1 MLAGLIEENAA
12 RFGPNEALIY
22 GDDRLTHGELAE
34 RVGRLAGGLASTGVR
49 PGDNVL
55 VILPNVAE
63 FVIGFFAL
71 ARLGAAAVVL
81 DAQSKEHEL
90 SNALRDCRPTAAITD
105 RQGGGACL
113 ALAEQLDVSVTV
125 VSTDDTPS
133 SAVSLHSL
141 IERSDPL
148 TSPLPEEDEL
158 LLYQY
163 SSGSTGRPKRVG
175 RTQGQ
180 LLAEARMVPRTLGL
194 GPDDAVLCSI
204 PLFHAYGL
212 GDCML
217 TAMGCGGRLVLQ
229 PNPAPFRFR
238 RQRTLE
244 LIEEEQVT
252 LFPAVPFM
260 IDLLESAQGQVGRVW
275 GFGSAPPPA
284 PRSPKSS
291 PGGSSTGSA
300 SPLASC
306 TAAPSRPRSR
316 SISTRT
322 LCRRQARWVRWY
334 DGVEI
339 VVQDENGAPLP
350 EGEVGTVAVRS
361 PVAAEGYFGAVGG
374 DGTTFRAGWIYP
386 GDLGKLDAEGRL
398 TLAGRTKIFIDVVGH
413 KVDPIEVEDVLVE
426 HPAVEEVVVVGSLEG
441 GQSEVVKAAVVA
453 NAPCSERELI
463 HFCAERLAAFK
474 VPRVIEFR
482 ESIPRSSI
490 GKVLRK
496 DTV

>member
-34 RVGRLAGGLASTGVR
+34 RVGRLAGGLASTGVQ

-260 IDLLESAQGQVGRVW
+260 IDLLESAQGQVDISELRFCTSAGTALPEELARRFFDR
-275 GFGSAPPPA
+275 FGVPA
-284 PRSPKSS
+284 RQLYGCTESPSLAVNLDPDPLPTASS
-291 PGGSSTGSA
+291 VGQPF
-300 SPLASC
+300 
-306 TAAPSRPRSR
+306 
-316 SISTRT
+316 
-322 LCRRQARWVRWY
+322 

-398 TLAGRTKIFIDVVGH
+398 TLVGRTKIFIDVVGH

-441 GQSEVVKAAVVA
+441 GQPEVVKAAVVA

-496 DTV
+496 DLV